1 MWKCN
6 GDGFGR
12 CAILI
17 EVYGVECLKELSMG
31 D

>member
-1 MWKCN
+1 MEVQRRWVWEMC
-6 GDGFGR
+6 DF
-12 CAILI
+12 